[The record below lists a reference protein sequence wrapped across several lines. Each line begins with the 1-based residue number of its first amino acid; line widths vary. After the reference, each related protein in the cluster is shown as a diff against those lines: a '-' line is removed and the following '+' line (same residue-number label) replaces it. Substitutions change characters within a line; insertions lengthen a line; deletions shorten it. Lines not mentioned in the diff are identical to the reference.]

1 MGAFLGI
8 SARTPA
14 KRLSIVAQLLASCE
28 QSPFAAQFVYNLMGP
43 IFYELTMMALPSEEL
58 QLNRTTAST
67 LGQSNCNP
75 AEEQAVKVDTILK
88 FLCFVYMESS
98 LQYES
103 TEDVFETL
111 TFCDQFEVAEL
122 QDYCA
127 TSLKS
132 FSDNCQGRRSTR
144 DRLLGKRICDYLV
157 LFLGG
162 RIPFYFNEEELTLLH
177 SVFIETVLVLDVFC
191 ARHSEFDIAQSGI
204 LWVQRKLMISPPPL
218 VRHPSL
224 ALSSRMVHA
233 KKKCHIWTPV
243 VLMNLLAICSSV
255 NIIAGGKEPGPV
267 RVDFQILV
275 QCALILCSAIWT
287 WARAIRYGQQRR
299 IILLMYLANA
309 DALEGI
315 IAGNQPALSEII
327 HFGSGS

>member
-14 KRLSIVAQLLASCE
+14 KRTSIVAQLLASCE

-58 QLNRTTAST
+58 QLSRTTAST
-67 LGQSNCNP
+67 LAQSNCDP
-75 AEEQAVKVDTILK
+75 AEEQTVKVDTILK

-132 FSDNCQGRRSTR
+132 FADNCQRRSTR
-144 DRLLGKRICDYLV
+144 ERLLGKRICDYLV

-177 SVFIETVLVLDVFC
+177 SVFIETVLDVFC
-191 ARHSEFDIAQSGI
+191 AHHSEFDMAQSGI

-218 VRHPSL
+218 VRHQSV
-224 ALSSRMVHA
+224 ALSSRMVPA
-233 KKKCHIWTPV
+233 KKKSHIWTPV
-243 VLMNLLAICSSV
+243 VLMNLLAICSAV
-255 NIIAGGKEPGPV
+255 NIIAGGKEPVPV

-275 QCALILCSAIWT
+275 QCALLLCSAIWT
-287 WARAIRYGQQRR
+287 WASRAIRFGQQRRR
-299 IILLMYLANA
+299 IILLMYLANP

-315 IAGNQPALSEII
+315 IAGNQPALGEII